1 MKSNTTYLVGIADFA
16 ATTKYLEI
24 MEWVFLFSI
33 HLIFL
38 FVYGK
43 LREILDYKSLY
54 NNQKIKLCLLLWT

>member
-1 MKSNTTYLVGIADFA
+1 MKSNTTYLVGIADIA

-38 FVYGK
+38 FAYCK
-43 LREILDYKSLY
+43 LREILENDYGL
-54 NNQKIKLCLLLWT
+54 

>member
-38 FVYGK
+38 FAYGK
-43 LREILDYKSLY
+43 LREILENDYGL
-54 NNQKIKLCLLLWT
+54 